1 MELNINK
8 DLTLKTK
15 TQSVKFGNFEVI
27 EIATEDSDEH
37 FALIKQEINKL
48 SDKKPKKSILKDPM
62 SASVFKDKPQ

>member
-37 FALIKQEINKL
+37 FALIK
-48 SDKKPKKSILKDPM
+48 
-62 SASVFKDKPQ
+62 